1 MFFVLEKH
9 LDQSI
14 MPKDKQMP
22 TTIEQIRKSII
33 NLTNKERLELAKMI
47 LFLDNQSSDAN
58 TTDSDWEKEILERVN
73 AIERGTAIGLDYNK
87 AMDEIKIKLLS

>member
-1 MFFVLEKH
+1 
-9 LDQSI
+9 
-14 MPKDKQMP
+14 MP

-33 NLTNKERLELAKMI
+33 NLTNKERLEIAKMI
-47 LFLDNQSSDAN
+47 LFLDNPSSDVN
-58 TTDSDWEKEILERVN
+58 TDSDWEKEILERVN